1 MRVLAADIGGTTIRA
16 ALVDSHGAILDRR
29 SGPTPQDPVEGYAL
43 LRRLWAELG
52 PADGSGLV
60 VAGGISA
67 QSGEITQS
75 PNLPRWE
82 GTHPGQQL
90 NCALL
95 NDANGAL
102 LGESWRGALQGVRS
116 AVLLTLGTGVGGAV
130 MADGTLWTGST
141 GCAGEIGHA
150 SIRPDGPRCPCGGRG
165 CLELYASATAVAKVA
180 GTSDSKEAA
189 RLARTGELQAKGAF
203 QKAGEALGI
212 ALANVAN
219 ILNPEAVC
227 LGGGLA
233 GSFDLLE
240 VPLWIELRTRAF
252 KLATEKMKVV
262 PAQLGGDAGLLG
274 AARLAL
280 TRTN

>member
-1 MRVLAADIGGTTIRA
+1 MKVLAADIGGTTIRA
-16 ALVDSHGAILDRR
+16 ALIDSQGAILDRG
-29 SGPTPQDPVEGYAL
+29 SGPTPQDPIQGYAL
-43 LRRLWAELG
+43 LRRLWSDLG

-75 PNLPRWE
+75 PNLPEWE
-82 GTHPGQQL
+82 GTHPGEQL
-90 NCALL
+90 NCVAL

-102 LGESWRGALQGVRS
+102 LGEAWQGALQGIRS

-130 MADGTLWTGST
+130 MVEGTLWIGST
-141 GCAGEIGHA
+141 GCAGEIGHT
-150 SIRPDGPRCPCGGRG
+150 SIRPDGPRCLCGGRG
-165 CLELYASATAVAKVA
+165 CLELYASATGVAKTA
-180 GTSDSKEAA
+180 GTKDSQEAA
-189 RLARTGELQAKGAF
+189 RLARTGEPQARGAF
-203 QKAGEALGI
+203 EKAGEALGI

-240 VPLWIELRTRAF
+240 VPLWIELKARAF
-252 KLATEKMKVV
+252 RLATEKMRVV